1 MKTLAWDVDDVLN
14 SLMRV
19 WFEDFSRK
27 DIHRGIQTTYE
38 QLSENPPH
46 ELLGMTLEQY
56 LASLDEFRL
65 SGRYERLEPNSE
77 ILNWFNAYGHY
88 CRHLAL
94 TAVPLAAAPISSAW
108 VLKHFGK
115 WIRTFHFVPSKR
127 SEEAIPVYDC
137 SKADFI
143 GWHGKIDILLD
154 DNPEHIEQAA
164 QIGIQGILITQPWN
178 AGNLDM
184 SEALALLTRAV
195 VN

>member
-14 SLMRV
+14 SLMRE
-19 WFEDFSRK
+19 WFEDLITNSQ
-27 DIHRGIQTTYE
+27 RGINIGYDH
-38 QLSENPPH
+38 LSENPPH
-46 ELLGMTLEQY
+46 KLLGVTLNQY
-56 LASLDEFRL
+56 HASLDQFRL
-65 SGRYERLEPNSE
+65 SGRYERLEPNGE
-77 ILNWFNAYGHY
+77 ILNWFNAYGHC

-94 TAVPLAAAPISSAW
+94 SAVPLAAAPVSSAW

-127 SEEAIPVYDC
+127 TEETIPVYDR

-143 GWHGKIDILLD
+143 GWHGKIDILID

-164 QIGIQGILITQPWN
+164 QIGIQDILITQPWN
-178 AGNLDM
+178 TGKMDL
-184 SEALALLTRAV
+184 SETLALLTKAI

>member
-19 WFEDFSRK
+19 WFEDFLRK
-27 DIHRGIQTTYE
+27 NIHRGIRTTYE

-46 ELLGMTLEQY
+46 ELLGMTLNQY
-56 LASLDEFRL
+56 HISLDEFRL

-77 ILNWFNAYGHY
+77 ILNWFTTHGHC

-94 TAVPLAAAPISSAW
+94 TAVPLAAAPISSVW

-127 SEEAIPVYDC
+127 AEETIPAYDR

-143 GWHGKIDILLD
+143 GWHGKIDVLID

-164 QIGIQGILITQPWN
+164 QIGLQGILITQPWN
-178 AGNLDM
+178 AGKMDL
-184 SEALALLTRAV
+184 SETLASLTRAIL
-195 VN
+195 N

>member
-19 WFEDFSRK
+19 WFEEFITNSQREIKIGYD
-27 DIHRGIQTTYE
+27 
-38 QLSENPPH
+38 QLSENPPLK
-46 ELLGMTLEQY
+46 LLGITLKQY
-56 LASLDEFRL
+56 HVSLDEFRL
-65 SGRYERLEPNSE
+65 SGRYERLEPNGE
-77 ILNWFNAYGHY
+77 ILNWFNVYGHC

-108 VLKHFGK
+108 VLKHFGN

>member
-1 MKTLAWDVDDVLN
+1 MKTVAWDVDDVLN

-19 WFEDFSRK
+19 WFEDFLK
-27 DIHRGIQTTYE
+27 KNMHGGIRTTYE
-38 QLSENPPH
+38 QLSENSPH
-46 ELLGMTLEQY
+46 ELLGMTPKQY

-65 SGRYERLEPNSE
+65 SGRYERLEPTGE
-77 ILNWFNAYGHY
+77 ILNWFNAYGHC

-94 TAVPLAAAPISSAW
+94 TAVPLAAAPMSSAW

-127 SEEAIPVYDC
+127 SEETIPVYDR

-143 GWHGKIDILLD
+143 GWHGKIDILID

-164 QIGIQGILITQPWN
+164 QIGLQGILITQPWN
-178 AGNLDM
+178 AGKMDL
-184 SEALALLTRAV
+184 SETLSSLTKAI

>member
-14 SLMRV
+14 SLMRA
-19 WFEDFSRK
+19 WFDDLRTKSQREIKIGYD
-27 DIHRGIQTTYE
+27 
-38 QLSENPPH
+38 QLFENPPH
-46 ELLGMTLEQY
+46 ELLGMTLNQY
-56 LASLDEFRL
+56 HVSIDEFRL
-65 SGRYERLEPNSE
+65 SDRYERLEPNCE

-88 CRHLAL
+88 CRHMAL
-94 TAVPLAAAPISSAW
+94 TSVPLAAAPVSSAW

-115 WIRTFHFVPSKR
+115 WIRTFAFVPSRRTDEK
-127 SEEAIPVYDC
+127 IPEYDR

-143 GWHGKIDILLD
+143 GWYGKIDILID

-178 AGNLDM
+178 AGKLDL
-184 SEALALLTRAV
+184 SGALALLTKAI

>member
-19 WFEDFSRK
+19 WFEDFLRK
-27 DIHRGIQTTYE
+27 NIHKGIRTTYE

-46 ELLGMTLEQY
+46 ELLGMTPKQY

-77 ILNWFNAYGHY
+77 ILNWFNAYGHC

-127 SEEAIPVYDC
+127 SEEAIPMYDR

-143 GWHGKIDILLD
+143 GWHGKIDVLID
-154 DNPEHIEQAA
+154 DNPEHIEQAV
-164 QIGIQGILITQPWN
+164 QIGLQGILITQPWN
-178 AGNLDM
+178 TGKTDLSDNL
-184 SEALALLTRAV
+184 AYLTKAI

>member
-19 WFEDFSRK
+19 WFEEFITNSQREIKIGYD
-27 DIHRGIQTTYE
+27 
-38 QLSENPPH
+38 QLSENPPLK
-46 ELLGMTLEQY
+46 LLGITMKQY
-56 LASLDEFRL
+56 HVSLDEFRL
-65 SGRYERLEPNSE
+65 SGRYERLEPNGE
-77 ILNWFNAYGHY
+77 ILNWFNVYGHC

-127 SEEAIPVYDC
+127 SEEAIPVYDR
-137 SKADFI
+137 SKVDFI
-143 GWHGKIDILLD
+143 DRHGNIDILID
-154 DNPEHIEQAA
+154 DNFEHIEQAA
-164 QIGIQGILITQPWN
+164 QIGLQGILITQPWN
-178 AGNLDM
+178 AGKMDM
-184 SEALALLTRAV
+184 SDNLAYLTRAI

>member
-19 WFEDFSRK
+19 WFEDFLRK
-27 DIHRGIQTTYE
+27 NIHRGIRTTYE

-46 ELLGMTLEQY
+46 KLLGMTLKQY
-56 LASLDEFRL
+56 IASLDEFRL
-65 SGRYERLEPNSE
+65 SGRYERLEPTGE
-77 ILNWFNAYGHY
+77 ILNWFNAYGHC

-94 TAVPLAAAPISSAW
+94 TAVPLSAAPISSAW

-127 SEEAIPVYDC
+127 AEEAIPVYDR

-143 GWHGKIDILLD
+143 GWHGKIDVLID

-164 QIGIQGILITQPWN
+164 QIGVQDILITQPWN
-178 AGNLDM
+178 TGKMDL
-184 SEALALLTRAV
+184 SETLASLTRAI

>member
-19 WFEDFSRK
+19 WFEEFITNSQREIKIGYD
-27 DIHRGIQTTYE
+27 
-38 QLSENPPH
+38 QLSENPPLK
-46 ELLGMTLEQY
+46 LLGITMKQY
-56 LASLDEFRL
+56 HVSLDEFRL
-65 SGRYERLEPNSE
+65 SGRYERLEPNGE
-77 ILNWFNAYGHY
+77 ILNWFNVYGHC

-127 SEEAIPVYDC
+127 SEEAIPVYDR
-137 SKADFI
+137 SKVDFI
-143 GWHGKIDILLD
+143 DRHGNIDILID
-154 DNPEHIEQAA
+154 DNFEHIEQAA
-164 QIGIQGILITQPWN
+164 QIGLQGILITQPWN
-178 AGNLDM
+178 AGKIDM
-184 SEALALLTRAV
+184 SDNLAYLTRAI

>member
-14 SLMRV
+14 SLMRE
-19 WFEDFSRK
+19 WFEDLVTNSQREIK
-27 DIHRGIQTTYE
+27 IGYDK
-38 QLSENPPH
+38 LSENPPH
-46 ELLGMTLEQY
+46 KLLGMTLNQY
-56 LASLDEFRL
+56 HVSLDEFRL
-65 SGRYERLEPNSE
+65 SGRYERLAPTGE
-77 ILNWFNAYGHY
+77 ILSWFNAYGHC

-94 TAVPLAAAPISSAW
+94 SAVPLAAAPTSSAW

-127 SEEAIPVYDC
+127 AEEAIPVYDR

-143 GWHGKIDILLD
+143 DWHGNIDVLID

-164 QIGIQGILITQPWN
+164 QIGIQGILINQPWN
-178 AGNLDM
+178 VGKMDL
-184 SEALALLTRAV
+184 SETLASLTKAV